1 MCTALRE
8 RRSVIGLPLD
18 DTGLSNESGRGGSTP
33 ERVRGSSRSSSSHS
47 AAVFFGEPMERS
59 VVPPRSIPSKDMAPA
74 PSEVTLF
81 LGPGNSV
88 PNSSTCG
95 VKTTFIRPRNIAWPE
110 MGWRTPPGRE
120 RLVFFVDLH
129 CDEHQLSWPTL
140 AGPPGTQSNNM
151 TLELFKQCISLI
163 TMTRSRMDVDT
174 EFSLCVLLDS
184 AVCISDLTIDA
195 SEFLK
200 QVNQL
205 SGLERF
211 ESLDLAS
218 ALAVLRQKSAEVLAK
233 DADSQQ
239 QKTPVLVRG
248 ILLYARSDIVPTLDG
263 SEWEQ
268 AAADQRILL
277 DTLYVHQQRSSGCNR
292 AVLDVLARASA
303 AHTAHEAHTVSTAAP
318 TATCPPPYLIA
329 SALNPKKVLRSA
341 ALLSASARQR
351 PPQPKGLVNAMEGK
365 HIEQP
370 IGGGESGGGGGGGGI
385 GGWGKGLGGF
395 FGGGSAAEIPMG
407 LPVR

>member
-1 MCTALRE
+1 
-8 RRSVIGLPLD
+8 
-18 DTGLSNESGRGGSTP
+18 
-33 ERVRGSSRSSSSHS
+33 
-47 AAVFFGEPMERS
+47 MERS

-248 ILLYARSDIVPTLDG
+248 SFCTPAQTSFRRLTAASGSKRQPTNA
-263 SEWEQ
+263 SCWT
-268 AAADQRILL
+268 RCTCI
-277 DTLYVHQQRSSGCNR
+277 SSGHPGATVQSWTCSHAPLQRTQRTKRTQYLQPLPQRR
-292 AVLDVLARASA
+292 AHHRTSSLR
-303 AHTAHEAHTVSTAAP
+303 HSTRKRFCAVP
-318 TATCPPPYLIA
+318 LCC
-329 SALNPKKVLRSA
+329 R
-341 ALLSASARQR
+341 RQR
-351 PPQPKGLVNAMEGK
+351 VSAHRSQKG
-365 HIEQP
+365 
-370 IGGGESGGGGGGGGI
+370 
-385 GGWGKGLGGF
+385 
-395 FGGGSAAEIPMG
+395 
-407 LPVR
+407 